1 MKTQQIR
8 LMDVFFLGP
17 FMVYSA
23 SLVPER
29 HSTVRAVLAVSGV
42 LTSVYNWRNYRL
54 AETA

>member
-17 FMVYSA
+17 FMAYSA